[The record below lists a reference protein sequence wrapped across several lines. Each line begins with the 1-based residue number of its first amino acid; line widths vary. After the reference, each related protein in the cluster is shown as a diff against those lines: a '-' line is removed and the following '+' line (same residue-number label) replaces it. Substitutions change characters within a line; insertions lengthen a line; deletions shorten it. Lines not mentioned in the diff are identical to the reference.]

1 VFCRYDSAKLFE
13 SLVVDVCPALPFLN
27 LSEELLEDWL
37 SMQLFISLVSSPF
50 NFNFFFSLCFLAHLY
65 D

>member
-13 SLVVDVCPALPFLN
+13 SPVVDVCPALPFLN

-37 SMQLFISLVSSPF
+37 SMQLFISLVSFPF
-50 NFNFFFSLCFLAHLY
+50 YFNFFFSLCFLAHLY